1 MSEPTREWR
10 IAGFRELRELGSGA
24 FGRVVLAEREGSG
37 HLVAIKYLH
46 AARTGDI
53 DALRREA
60 ELLGQVQSPYVVRL
74 YRFEADA
81 ERSRA
86 AIVMEAVNGVSLQR
100 VLQEHGRLSPEAA
113 LTVLKGSLLGLH
125 AAHALGV
132 VHRDYKPANVLVR
145 PDGLSKLADFGIAVH
160 AGQDGGAG
168 TPLYMAP
175 EQWERQPAGPA
186 TDVYAAA
193 CVFYQC
199 LTGRPPF
206 QAEGAAALGRAHLN
220 DPVPLEEIP
229 EKLRPLVE
237 GGLAKNAWGRPPTA
251 QDFVDALETLARD
264 AYGKR
269 WEQRG
274 VKALAA
280 GTAALAASL
289 PLALL
294 GGGGAGAGAA
304 SAGAA
309 GAGATGAG
317 GTAAAGTAGAQGTGG
332 LLASAGGTKVVAG
345 VAAGAIAVGG
355 GGFAA
360 YQATRPEPRRAPAAV
375 RTQQAAATVAL
386 SRAPFRDTTT
396 GLFSDDASIVQ
407 VGGIEDAALRARVN
421 KSLRAPLDEYVA
433 WMRRIYVSFGPQG
446 QPMQRKMNQE
456 SPAKVRTRIGIRGPR
471 YVSVAYDMASTIA
484 AGGGNIQT
492 IRTVTVDLTSGRKLT
507 AKDLFPAERLT
518 ASGLRGFARV
528 PRPAAIRT
536 MQPPDC
542 RARMDKL
549 DRPRDSTEASKPASA
564 EYVATRV
571 LLTKKGAEFVFGDG
585 DAGECAR
592 VAWTAMPFAE
602 LGGLL
607 RPEVMRIAQISA

>member
-1 MSEPTREWR
+1 MSDTTREWR

-24 FGRVVLAEREGSG
+24 FGRVVLAEREGTG
-37 HLVAIKYLH
+37 HLVAIKYLR
-46 AARTGDI
+46 AAKPGDI

-74 YRFEADA
+74 YRFETDA
-81 ERSRA
+81 EHARA

-132 VHRDYKPANVLVR
+132 VHRDYKPANVLVQ

-186 TDVYAAA
+186 TDVYAAT

-206 QAEGAAALGRAHLN
+206 EAKGTVALSRAHLH
-220 DPVPLEEIP
+220 DPVPLEDVP

-237 GGLAKNAWGRPPTA
+237 GGLAKSAWGRPPTA
-251 QDFVDALETLARD
+251 QDFVNALETLARD
-264 AYGKR
+264 AYGKQ
-269 WEQRG
+269 WERRG

-280 GTAALAASL
+280 GTAVLAASL
-289 PLALL
+289 PVALL
-294 GGGGAGAGAA
+294 GGGGAGAAG

-309 GAGATGAG
+309 GAAGASGAAGAG
-317 GTAAAGTAGAQGTGG
+317 GASGGGG
-332 LLASAGGTKVVAG
+332 LLASAGGAKVVAG
-345 VAAGAIAVGG
+345 VTAGAIAVGG

-360 YQATRPEPRRAPAAV
+360 YQATRPEPRRVPAA
-375 RTQQAAATVAL
+375 RTQPVSATVAL
-386 SRAPFRDTTT
+386 TRAPFRDTTT
-396 GLFSDDASIVQ
+396 GLFSNDASVVQ
-407 VGGIEDAALRARVN
+407 VGGIKDAALRARVN
-421 KSLRAPLDEYVA
+421 KALRAPLDGYMAE
-433 WMRRIYVSFGPQG
+433 MRAIYDSFGPQG
-446 QPMQRKMNQE
+446 QPTQRKMNQE
-456 SPAKVRTRIGIRGPR
+456 SPAKVKTRIGIRGPR
-471 YVSVAYDMASTIA
+471 YVSVAYDMASTIL
-484 AGGGNIQT
+484 AGGGKIQT
-492 IRTVTVDLTSGRKLT
+492 IRTITVDLTTGRTLT
-507 AKDLFPAERLT
+507 AKDLFPAERL
-518 ASGLRGFARV
+518 AAGGLAAFAKIPK
-528 PRPAAIRT
+528 PRAIRT

-549 DRPRDSTEASKPASA
+549 DRPRRNATGPASA
-564 EYVATRV
+564 EHVTTRL
-571 LLTKKGAEFVFGDG
+571 LLTRKGAEFVFGEG
-585 DAGECAR
+585 DAGECAG
-592 VAWTAMPFAE
+592 VAWTVLPFADV
-602 LGGLL
+602 GGLL
-607 RPEVMRIAQISA
+607 RPDVVKIAQTSA

>member
-1 MSEPTREWR
+1 MSDPTREWR

-24 FGRVVLAEREGSG
+24 FGRVVLAEREGTG
-37 HLVAIKYLH
+37 HLVAIKYLR
-46 AARTGDI
+46 AARSGDI

-60 ELLGQVQSPYVVRL
+60 ELLGRVQSPYVVRL

-81 ERSRA
+81 EGSRA

-125 AAHALGV
+125 AAHELGV

-206 QAEGAAALGRAHLN
+206 RAEGAAALGRAHLN
-220 DPVPLEEIP
+220 DPVPLEDIP

-251 QDFVDALETLARD
+251 RDFVDALETLARD

-274 VKALAA
+274 VRALAA

-304 SAGAA
+304 SGRAA
-309 GAGATGAG
+309 
-317 GTAAAGTAGAQGTGG
+317 
-332 LLASAGGTKVVAG
+332 
-345 VAAGAIAVGG
+345 
-355 GGFAA
+355 
-360 YQATRPEPRRAPAAV
+360 RPPRAPPGRRAPAACWP
-375 RTQQAAATVAL
+375 RRAARRSWRASPPGRSPSAAGASPPTRRPAP
-386 SRAPFRDTTT
+386 SRA
-396 GLFSDDASIVQ
+396 
-407 VGGIEDAALRARVN
+407 AR
-421 KSLRAPLDEYVA
+421 P
-433 WMRRIYVSFGPQG
+433 P
-446 QPMQRKMNQE
+446 P
-456 SPAKVRTRIGIRGPR
+456 
-471 YVSVAYDMASTIA
+471 
-484 AGGGNIQT
+484 
-492 IRTVTVDLTSGRKLT
+492 SGRS
-507 AKDLFPAERLT
+507 R
-518 ASGLRGFARV
+518 S
-528 PRPAAIRT
+528 PRPSR
-536 MQPPDC
+536 
-542 RARMDKL
+542 
-549 DRPRDSTEASKPASA
+549 
-564 EYVATRV
+564 
-571 LLTKKGAEFVFGDG
+571 
-585 DAGECAR
+585 
-592 VAWTAMPFAE
+592 
-602 LGGLL
+602 
-607 RPEVMRIAQISA
+607 